1 MKNSKGMQL
10 GALLAAM
17 LLVGMAFVPVVGAQK
32 DAKMKKDIHNAE
44 EMDRL
49 VQEIAKYKEQ
59 GKNIS
64 SLLDEYNVTQE
75 TYTEKVF
82 KLQKSAEGYMEQVES
97 DMPTQGGN
105 VTIQSGNYG
114 DISVYI
120 HQVSVGSGWATVD
133 ADWAWSSVEIWGYRG
148 TDDIVDLD
156 WYPYDYVLSSRCLS
170 GGYWGGLQMG
180 VVQAYTP
187 DATTSGWMVIGLL
200 RKSPDKIGNWTQVNM
215 NYHHTYAPVFQS
227 MNLGLNAGNQNTQGS
242 VSITVNPGGVWPKS
256 ATQNFQIR

>member
-1 MKNSKGMQL
+1 MQL

-17 LLVGMAFVPVVGAQK
+17 LLVGIAFVPAVSAQK
-32 DAKMKKDIHNAE
+32 DAKIKKDIHNAE
-44 EMDRL
+44 EMDKL
-49 VQEIAKYKEQ
+49 VKEIAKYKEQ

-64 SLLDEYNVTQE
+64 SLLDGYNVTQE

-82 KLQKSAEGYMEQVES
+82 KLQRSADGYLEPAES
-97 DMPTQGGN
+97 DVPTQGGN
-105 VTIQSGNYG
+105 VTIQAGSYS
-114 DISVYI
+114 DLTVYI
-120 HQVSVGSGWATVD
+120 HQYSVGSGWATVD
-133 ADWAWSSVEIWGYRG
+133 ADWKWNSVENWGNRG
-148 TDDIVDLD
+148 TDDVVDLD
-156 WYPYDYVLSSRCLS
+156 WYPYDYVLSSRCMS

-180 VVQAYTP
+180 VVQAFTP
-187 DATTSGWMVIGLL
+187 DATPSGWMVIGLQ
-200 RKSPDKIGNWTQVNM
+200 RKSPDKIGHQTQVIF